1 MIDYMEQQ
9 ADENERIQEELDDCK
24 RKPEDYSSKTKL
36 LKKLYEG
43 GHIDAD
49 GNPINKRNKMS

>member
-9 ADENERIQEELDDCK
+9 ADEIERIQEELEDCK
-24 RKPEDYSSKTKL
+24 RRLEDHSNDTEL

-49 GNPINKRNKMS
+49 GNPINKRNEMS

>member
-9 ADENERIQEELDDCK
+9 AGEIERIQEEIDDCK
-24 RKPEDYSSKTKL
+24 RRLEDHSNDAKL
-36 LKKLYEG
+36 LKKLYEE

-49 GNPINKRNKMS
+49 GNHINKRNEMS